1 MTPSPLAQF
10 LKFPSALIE
19 TGLVTM
25 GSALKAA
32 QRTVEMAMGQSN
44 GPLKAPP
51 VDGPGDIDAAVSEFM
66 NRLARIARYT
76 PLSGPELAKASRDIV
91 EAARRSFHYVDLK
104 DPRSLGVPAQ
114 MALSFG
120 TLFVQSALRGLA
132 TYDVVGSSRM
142 QRLVNDFFELYTE
155 QQVFVGLEYREVIDR
170 GKARLAAA
178 PGDHATRVDLG
189 HTYLKCGLYDEAVE
203 ELSKIPPEA
212 PQRGR
217 GMHEAGVALYYS
229 GRYEKAARA
238 CVASMTAN
246 PKDERVRLLLW
257 LSCRKLGGYPEY
269 VPAAFQMEVTAG
281 FERPTVEYED
291 IALKAGL
298 DKTSGGRGVAIF
310 DYDNDGYLDVVV
322 ASAFGNTTLYHNNG
336 DGTFSDVSIGSGLET
351 CVNTFGVT
359 AGDYDNDGYP
369 DLLVTRLGFYGGD
382 CQLFHNNGDGTFTD
396 VTAEAG
402 LQVWGPAFAASWV
415 DYDGDGFL
423 DLFIANNLG
432 GLFERKTPNRLFHNN
447 GDGTFTEVTSQAGL
461 DTMWP
466 SIGGAWGD
474 YDNDGRPDLFLSN
487 GLGRSQL
494 YHNNGDGTFTD
505 VSEAAGVAAMG
516 FGSVPF
522 WWDYDNDGWMD
533 IGQFTW
539 SDHEDAIYTL
549 QHGEGPPDG
558 QPMRVYHNNR
568 DGTFTQVNRDIG
580 LNGCWGTMSGN
591 AADLNNDGYLD
602 VVLGNGSPKMERMDP
617 MVVMETDGTRFRN
630 TTFAAGLPFTGKSH
644 GVVVGDL
651 FGDGRLSIL
660 VGAGGAYPAD
670 LLTMGVFYPKSLP
683 GNYVNVRLR
692 GVQSNRSAIG
702 AKVTLE
708 AGGRKQYREVS
719 GGSNFGCMP
728 FEQHF
733 GLGKAV
739 EIEGL
744 EIRWPSGLRQRFG
757 GLQINKSYQFTEG
770 EPGWEELYVTRLDEK
785 NTIKQ
790 GQNGSEIA

>member
-1 MTPSPLAQF
+1 MSSWMKIPA
-10 LKFPSALIE
+10 ALIE

-25 GSALKAA
+25 GSALSAA
-32 QRTVEMAMGQSN
+32 QRTVEMAMGQSK

-51 VDGPGDIDAAVSEFM
+51 VNGPAEIDAAVSEFM
-66 NRLARIARYT
+66 NSVARIARYT
-76 PLSGPELAKASRDIV
+76 PLSASELAKASGEV
-91 EAARRSFHYVDLK
+91 VAAARRSFQYIDLK

-132 TYDVVGSSRM
+132 TYDVVGSTRV

-178 PGDHATRVDLG
+178 PGDHATRVDHG
-189 HTYLKCGLYDEAVE
+189 HTLLKCGLYEEAVQ
-203 ELSKIPPEA
+203 ELIQVPEDSPHRA
-212 PQRGR
+212 RAF
-217 GMHEAGVALYYS
+217 HEAGVALYRS
-229 GRYEKAARA
+229 GRYQRAAQ
-238 CVASMTAN
+238 ASVTSMAAN
-246 PKDERVRLLLW
+246 PNDERVQLLLW
-257 LSCRKLGGYPEY
+257 LSCQKLGGYPDS
-269 VPAAFQMEVTAG
+269 VPREFRMEVKAG
-281 FERPTVEYED
+281 FEKPTVEFED
-291 IALKAGL
+291 IAAKIGL

-310 DYDNDGYLDVVV
+310 DYDNDGYLDIAV
-322 ASAFGNTTLYHNNG
+322 ASAYGGTSLYHNNG
-336 DGTFSDVSIGSGLET
+336 DGTFSDVSVGSGLDK
-351 CVNTFGVT
+351 CVNTFGV
-359 AGDYDNDGYP
+359 AVGDYDNDGYP
-369 DLLVTRLGFYGGD
+369 DLFISRLGFYAGD
-382 CQLFHNNGDGTFTD
+382 CQLLHNNGDGTFTD
-396 VTAEAG
+396 VTEQAG
-402 LQVWGPAFAASWV
+402 LQVWGPGFSSSWV

-447 GDGTFTEVTSQAGL
+447 GDGTFTEVTGPAGL

-505 VSEAAGVAAMG
+505 VSELAGVSAMG
-516 FGSVPF
+516 FGSPAF

-549 QHGEGPPDG
+549 KHGEGPPDG
-558 QPMRVYHNNR
+558 HPMRVYHNNR
-568 DGTFTQVNRDIG
+568 DGTFTQVNRDLG

-591 AADLNNDGYLD
+591 VADFNNDGYLD

-617 MVVMETDGTRFRN
+617 MILMENDGQRFRN

-644 GVVVGDL
+644 GVVLGDL
-651 FGDGRLSIL
+651 FSDGRISIL

-670 LLTMGVFYPKSLP
+670 LLTMGVYYPKTLP
-683 GNYVNVRLR
+683 GNYVNIRLT
-692 GVQSNRSAIG
+692 GVKSNRSAIG
-702 AKVTLE
+702 ARISVE
-708 AGGRKQYREVS
+708 AGGRKQFREVS
-719 GGSNFGCMP
+719 GGTNFGCMP

-733 GLGKAV
+733 GLADIGEVDA
-739 EIEGL
+739 L
-744 EIRWPSGLRQRFG
+744 EIRWPSGLTQKFG
-757 GLQINKSYQFTEG
+757 KLAVNRIYQFTEG
-770 EPGWEELYVTRLDEK
+770 EPDPREVTPRPK
-785 NTIKQ
+785 P
-790 GQNGSEIA
+790 

>member
-1 MTPSPLAQF
+1 MSSSPLMQF
-10 LKFPSALIE
+10 MKIPSSLIE

-25 GSALKAA
+25 GSALSAM
-32 QRTVEMAMGQSN
+32 QRTVEMAMGQSK

-51 VDGPGDIDAAVSEFM
+51 VNGPADIDAAVSEFM
-66 NRLARIARYT
+66 NRVARIVRYT
-76 PLSGPELAKASRDIV
+76 PLSASEFAKASGDV
-91 EAARRSFHYVDLK
+91 VDAARRSFHYIDLK
-104 DPRSLGVPAQ
+104 DPRSFGVPAQ

-132 TYDVVGSSRM
+132 TYDVVGSDRM
-142 QRLVNDFFELYTE
+142 QRLVTDFFELYTE
-155 QQVFVGLEYREVIDR
+155 QQVFVGLEYRDVIDR

-178 PGDHATRVDLG
+178 PGDHGTRVDLG
-189 HTYLKCGLYDEAVE
+189 HTLIKCGLYEEAVQ
-203 ELSKIPPEA
+203 ELIKVPEDSSYRA
-212 PQRGR
+212 RA
-217 GMHEAGVALYYS
+217 MHEAGLGLYLS
-229 GRYEKAARA
+229 GRYERAARA
-238 CVASMTAN
+238 CGASMAAN

-257 LSCRKLGGYPEY
+257 LSCQKLGGYPDY
-269 VPAAFQMEVTAG
+269 VPLECRMEVTAG
-281 FERPTVEYED
+281 FEKPTVEFED
-291 IALKAGL
+291 IAVKAGL

-310 DYDNDGYLDVVV
+310 DYDNDGYLDVAV
-322 ASAFGNTTLYHNNG
+322 ASAFGGTTLYHNNG
-336 DGTFSDVSIGSGLET
+336 DGTFTDVSVGSGLDK
-351 CVNTFGVT
+351 CVNTHGIAV
-359 AGDYDNDGYP
+359 GDYDNDGYP
-369 DLLVTRLGFYGGD
+369 DVFITRLGFYTGE

-402 LQVWGPAFAASWV
+402 LQVWGPGFAASWV

-447 GDGTFTEVTSQAGL
+447 GDGTFTEVTEQAGL
-461 DTMWP
+461 DTRWP

-505 VSEAAGVAAMG
+505 VSEQSGVAAMG

-522 WWDYDNDGWMD
+522 WFDYDNDGWVD

-568 DGTFTQVNRDIG
+568 DGTFTQVNRHIG

-591 AADLNNDGYLD
+591 AGDFNNDGYLD
-602 VVLGNGSPKMERMDP
+602 IALGNGSPKMERMDP
-617 MVVMETDGTRFRN
+617 MILMENDGTRFRN

-644 GVVVGDL
+644 GVVLGDL

-670 LLTMGVFYPKSLP
+670 LLTMGVYYPKTLP
-683 GNYVNVRLR
+683 GNYVNIRLR

-702 AKVTLE
+702 AKVSLE
-708 AGGRKQYREVS
+708 AGGSKQFREVS

-733 GLGKAV
+733 GLADIG
-739 EIEGL
+739 EIDAL
-744 EIRWPSGLRQRFG
+744 EIRWPSGLTQQFG
-757 GLQINKSYQFTEG
+757 KLAINKTYQFTEG
-770 EPGWEELYVTRLDEK
+770 EAEWTELYVKAAD
-785 NTIKQ
+785 
-790 GQNGSEIA
+790 A